1 MESHPNAPPPSSTRT
16 PLVVKIGGR
25 ELQPGPAL
33 DELARR
39 LRSLAA
45 SGRPVVIVHGGGE
58 EVTHRADAL
67 GLKTTKHRGQR
78 VTSAPMLEIV
88 VEVLAGRINT
98 RLVAELNRAGLPA
111 VGVSGASR
119 GLLTVRPAGDPPG
132 ALGFV
137 GHPQRVR
144 STPLLALLR
153 TGFLPVVAPIG
164 VDRRG
169 QLYNVNADLAAAA
182 LAGELKA
189 DLLLLTDVAAVR
201 DANGRDRSLLTLT
214 QAHRLIERGAAV
226 DGMIPKLEA
235 GELALREGAPSVW
248 IGSLDAITPDGPAAD
263 RGTRLVPGR
272 TRVPV
277 APVTPSP
284 LSSEP
289 GST

>member
-1 MESHPNAPPPSSTRT
+1 MDAHPTAPPPPSRT
-16 PLVVKIGGR
+16 PIVVKIGGR

-39 LRSLAA
+39 LRALARA
-45 SGRPVVIVHGGGE
+45 GRPIVIVHGGGD

-111 VGVSGASR
+111 VGLSGASR

-132 ALGFV
+132 SLGFV

-144 STPLLALLR
+144 SAPLAALLR
-153 TGFLPVVAPIG
+153 TGFVPVVAPIG

-182 LAGELKA
+182 LAGELRA

-201 DANGRDRSLLTLT
+201 DANGEDRALLTLT

-235 GELALREGAPSVW
+235 GELALREGAPLAW
-248 IGSLDAITPDGPAAD
+248 IGPVDALTPDGPAAG

-272 TRVPV
+272 VRVPV
-277 APVTPSP
+277 APDAPSP
-284 LSSEP
+284 LRSEA
-289 GST
+289 GNT